1 MIQQYQNHI
10 NHCSYKTH
18 SCKTLFTC
26 ISWAKVQGF
35 YSGNSEVWRTE
46 SFNLLNINWQV
57 FHEVV
62 DNTTQ
67 QLRMLLQVACLMILF
82 RNHEMDYYPW
92 RCRQQIAKNAL
103 ANCLDYDQ
111 IWTLITPLTLVE
123 LQDESYEVWASL
135 KGAHANT
142 LTFLSLKG
150 QGAGPQN
157 LLKAKP

>member
-10 NHCSYKTH
+10 NHCSYKTC
-18 SCKTLFTC
+18 SYTTLFPC

-35 YSGNSEVWRTE
+35 YSGNSEVLRSE
-46 SFNLLNINWQV
+46 SFNLLNTNWQV

-62 DNTTQ
+62 DNATQ
-67 QLRMLLQVACLMILF
+67 QPRMLLQVACIMILF
-82 RNHEMDYYPW
+82 RAHGMDYYPW
-92 RCRQQIAKNAL
+92 RCRLQIAKNAL
-103 ANCLDYDQ
+103 ANCFHYDQ
-111 IWTLITPLTLVE
+111 IQTLITPITLVE

-135 KGAHANT
+135 KGAHANI
-142 LTFLSLKG
+142 LTFSSLKG